1 MPQRLYGKGQLNV
14 ATNSKGQVQLFVE
27 DKQKEEIK
35 VVQPLNLGSTAMKTE
50 TENFIAC
57 AGKR

>member
-1 MPQRLYGKGQLNV
+1 V
-14 ATNSKGQVQLFVE
+14 ATNSKGQLQLFVE
-27 DKQKEEIK
+27 DKQKGEIK
-35 VVQPLNLGSTAMKTE
+35 VVQLLNLGSMAMKTE